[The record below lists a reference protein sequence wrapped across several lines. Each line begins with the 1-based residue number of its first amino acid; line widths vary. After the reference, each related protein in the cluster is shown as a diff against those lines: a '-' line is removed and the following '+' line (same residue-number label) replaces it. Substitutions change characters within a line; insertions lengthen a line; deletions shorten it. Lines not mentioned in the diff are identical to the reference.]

1 MVMDVVYSDNQASKD
16 LDDIQSSWSIWQKFV
31 QILWMLYAGALAIM
45 D

>member
-16 LDDIQSSWSIWQKFV
+16 LDDIQSSWFIWQKFV